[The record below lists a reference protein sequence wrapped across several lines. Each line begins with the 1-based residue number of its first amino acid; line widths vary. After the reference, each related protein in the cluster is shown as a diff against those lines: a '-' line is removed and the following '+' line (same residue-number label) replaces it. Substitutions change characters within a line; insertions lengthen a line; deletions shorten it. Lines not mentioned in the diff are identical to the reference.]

1 MAQMIVKAE
10 LSRVDE
16 NGVPHYA
23 VFMWQKSDGT
33 NVGWCSNQ
41 AGDALKGMCPAG
53 GGWHITSYYN
63 NY

>member
-33 NVGWCSNQ
+33 NV
-41 AGDALKGMCPAG
+41 AGARIRPV
-53 GGWHITSYYN
+53 TR
-63 NY
+63 